1 MKSTTRVAVAA
12 FVAALSL
19 CASLASTAGAA
30 IDVTKYDPRKLPV
43 PAIGR
48 IPAVKP
54 ERMVLPNGV
63 VVYLLENHDLPVVKG
78 TAYFAMSPSLVPM
91 DRAGLPG
98 LTGEVMRSGGS
109 VAHGGDYLDDHL
121 AAIGASL
128 SANIALGQ
136 ASSGFRCLSENTA
149 EVVGLWSEIVRTP
162 AFPDEKIE
170 LAKVGLRR
178 SIASRND
185 EMMSMLFR
193 TASQAVYGSKNPWG
207 MQAEYATV
215 EPIGKAD
222 CVALHGKVFVPER
235 MIVAIYGDF
244 RTADMKKLLT
254 AKFADWKKSGTAA
267 PVLPAM
273 PTSVTPKLYFAPK
286 EDVTQSGIVVAQVG
300 SRANDPD
307 YAAMSVL
314 EQGLG
319 GGFSSRMF
327 NHIRTQRGLAYA
339 AGANAGTDFLKPGVF
354 MAYTLTKSEST
365 MTALGLVRDEVR
377 AVTESPFTDA
387 ELAIA
392 KQAVVNGF
400 VFNFEDPSQTL
411 FRAAYYEAVGY
422 PADFLQIYQK
432 GLDAVTAQ
440 SVLEAAK
447 RKIQPA
453 QQAVIIVGKEKDFDR
468 PLESA
473 GLPVERVD
481 ISIPPPPSKLGKV
494 AETPAALAKG
504 AEWLA
509 AAAKAAGGGA
519 AWKGIRSVVLSTDAT
534 LSIQGQSFSITGE
547 ESWLF
552 PDKQHSSQKLPF
564 GEMKQAFDGTNGW
577 MSAMGQLQDNP
588 EAGAEVAKDWDKSL
602 WRLFGHSDQ
611 VQLVALDKPENVNGT
626 DYRVAQMKGA
636 KAADMVVLFSADGHL
651 AGFAYQD
658 TGSGRMG
665 PARVVELFGAWAP
678 EGPIQYPHTI
688 QVYRDGK
695 MMVDGKVTGLKLNA
709 ELSADLFKKPAQ

>member
-19 CASLASTAGAA
+19 VATFTTTAAA
-30 IDVTKYDPRKLPV
+30 DVSKYDPRKLPV
-43 PAIGR
+43 PPIGR

-78 TAYFAMSPSLVPM
+78 TAYFNMSPSLVPM

-98 LTGEVMRSGGS
+98 LVGEVMRSGGS
-109 VAHGGDYLDDHL
+109 AAHSGDYLDDHL

-128 SANIALGQ
+128 SANISLGQ
-136 ASSGFRCLSENTA
+136 ASSGFRCLTDNMA
-149 EVVGLWSEIVRTP
+149 EVVGLWSEIVRAP

-170 LAKVGLRR
+170 LAKVGARR
-178 SIASRND
+178 GIAGRND
-185 EMMSMLFR
+185 EMMGVLFR
-193 TASQAVYGSKNPWG
+193 TASSAIYGSDNPWG
-207 MQAEYATV
+207 MQPEYATI
-215 EPIGKAD
+215 EPIGKDD
-222 CVALHGKVFVPER
+222 CRALHAKVFVPER
-235 MIVAIYGDF
+235 MIVAVYGDF
-244 RTADMKKLLT
+244 RMAEMKKLLL
-254 AKFADWKKSGTAA
+254 AKFGDWKRSGTAA
-267 PVLPAM
+267 PALPPM

-300 SRANDPD
+300 SRASDPD
-307 YAAMSVL
+307 YASLQVL

-327 NHIRTQRGLAYA
+327 SHIRTQRGLAYA
-339 AGANAGTDFLKPGVF
+339 AGASAGTDFQKPGVF
-354 MAYTLTKSEST
+354 MAYTLTQSEST

-377 AVTESPFTDA
+377 AVTEAPFSDA
-387 ELAIA
+387 ELAVA
-392 KQAVVNGF
+392 KQSVVNSF

-422 PADFLQIYQK
+422 PADFLQTYQK
-432 GLDAVTAQ
+432 ALDVVTAQ
-440 SVLEAAK
+440 GVLDAAR

-453 QQAVIIVGKEKDFDR
+453 QQAVVIVGKEKDFDR

-494 AETPAALAKG
+494 AESPAAFAKG

-509 AAAKAAGGGA
+509 AAAKAAGGTGA
-519 AWKGIRSVVLSTDAT
+519 WGAVKSVTISTEAT
-534 LSIQGQSFSITGE
+534 LSIQGQSIQLTGE
-547 ESWLF
+547 ESWVF
-552 PDKQHSSQKLPF
+552 PDRQASTQKLPF
-564 GEMKQAFDGTNGW
+564 GEMKQAFDGKVGW

-588 EAGAEVAKDWDKSL
+588 SAGEDVAKDWEKAM
-602 WRLFGHSDQ
+602 WRLFSHPEQ
-611 VQLVALDKPENVNGT
+611 IQLVALDKPESINGT
-626 DYRVAQMKGA
+626 EYRAALLKGS
-636 KAADMVVLFSADGHL
+636 KQQDMTVLFAADGHL

-658 TGSGRMG
+658 AGGGRMG
-665 PARVVELFGAWAP
+665 PARVIELLGGWAS

-688 QVYRDGK
+688 NVMRDGK
-695 MMVDGKVTGLKLNA
+695 PMLDGKVTALKLNPVLGD
-709 ELSADLFKKPAQ
+709 EVFRKPAQ